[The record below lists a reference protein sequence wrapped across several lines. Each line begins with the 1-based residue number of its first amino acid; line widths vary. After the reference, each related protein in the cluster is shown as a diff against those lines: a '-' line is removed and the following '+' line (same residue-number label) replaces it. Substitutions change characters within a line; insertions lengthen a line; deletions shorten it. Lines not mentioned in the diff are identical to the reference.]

1 MKTAVIFGA
10 SATGKEVYE
19 KVKSLY
25 KILYFVDGNPAL
37 IGKEIDSLPI
47 YPTEHILNEIPD
59 IVIMGIVAGYEE
71 KAEYLVSLGIPEGS
85 IICKYVD
92 LSYRAREEFAEKI
105 GIIFRNA
112 GVTGEV
118 AELGVYR
125 GDFAKYLNK
134 VFADRKL
141 YLFDTFEGFPDED
154 IEYEIKNNLLKKE
167 VGRLTNTSVEYV
179 LGRMVHP
186 ENCIICKGYF
196 PETAEGLEE
205 KFAFVNIDVTLYKP
219 VKAGLDFFWSRMV
232 DGGYVLVRD
241 YFANIYEGPKKAVDE
256 FAQKNNLK
264 FIPIGDGS
272 SVAFVK

>member
-1 MKTAVIFGA
+1 MKTAVIVGA

-19 KVKSLY
+19 KVKGLY
-25 KILYFVDGNPAL
+25 KVLYFTDGNPVL
-37 IGKEIDSLPI
+37 IGKEIDSLTI
-47 YPTEHILNEIPD
+47 YPIEHIMNDIPD
-59 IVIMGIVAGYEE
+59 VVIMGIMAGYEE
-71 KAEYLVSLGIPEGS
+71 KAEYLVSLGIPEGK

-105 GIIFRNA
+105 GHIFQNG
-112 GVTGEV
+112 GVSGEI

-134 VFADRKL
+134 IFSNRKL

-167 VGRLTNTSVEYV
+167 VGRLTNTSVDYV
-179 LGRMVHP
+179 LSRMTYP
-186 ENCIICKGYF
+186 EKCIICKGYF
-196 PETAEGLEE
+196 PETANGLEE

-219 VKAGLDFFWSRMV
+219 VLAGLEVFWPQMV
-232 DGGYVLVRD
+232 EGGYILVRD

-256 FAQKNNLK
+256 FAKKYNLK
-264 FIPIGDGS
+264 FVPIGDGS